1 MDFIFT
7 ELCVALFVEVF
18 IIRLM
23 NDDIEQQTWII
34 NKVRLF
40 FMVAASAQLMY
51 AIFTYRQVYKQ

>member
-18 IIRLM
+18 IIRLT

-40 FMVAASAQLMY
+40 FMVAASAQLTY
-51 AIFTYRQVYKQ
+51 AIVTYR